1 MTRNCGVTFHASRHE
16 EAAVAMADGYARVS
30 SKLGVCSVHQGPGVT
45 NTLTALTEAVKNG
58 TPMLLLAGD
67 TATTALY
74 QNLDVDQD
82 AVVRSIGAGVEHVRS
97 AHTAVEDLARA
108 VWRATTERR
117 PVAVSL
123 PIDLQEQ
130 SCEAE
135 DPPAFAEEPIPA
147 PRPSGEA
154 ITRVADLVEASSR
167 PAIIADAAQSSFL
180 QAALTAAFN
189 AGAGI
194 LGFPAGGWL
203 ADYAKRKGW
212 GRKIMLV
219 SFTLI
224 QGLLT
229 LGFGF
234 YIMNGGPV
242 RARARRPAV
251 YREPLLQRPAAHV
264 PSPDRG
270 PGAKRCIPRGGVR
283 VVEPD
288 RGDGSRPFSG
298 HQRHAAGRDG

>member
-1 MTRNCGVTFHASRHE
+1 MPAEVPTQPQDKEDTDIKVYEAAAETLSRLGVEKAFGLVGSGNFGLVDHMTRNCGVTFHASRHE

-154 ITRVADLVEASSR
+154 IPRVTDLVEASSR

-194 LGFPAGGWL
+194 LGFPPEAGWPTTPS
-203 ADYAKRKGW
+203 
-212 GRKIMLV
+212 GRA
-219 SFTLI
+219 
-224 QGLLT
+224 GD
-229 LGFGF
+229 
-234 YIMNGGPV
+234 
-242 RARARRPAV
+242 AR
-251 YREPLLQRPAAHV
+251 
-264 PSPDRG
+264 
-270 PGAKRCIPRGGVR
+270 
-283 VVEPD
+283 
-288 RGDGSRPFSG
+288 
-298 HQRHAAGRDG
+298 